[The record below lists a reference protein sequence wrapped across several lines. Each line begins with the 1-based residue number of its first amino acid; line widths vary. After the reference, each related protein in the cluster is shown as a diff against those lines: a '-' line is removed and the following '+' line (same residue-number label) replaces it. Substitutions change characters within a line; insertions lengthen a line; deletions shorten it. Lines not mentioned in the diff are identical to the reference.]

1 MKKRSGQQVPLRFFI
16 LLHKKGNSQFLIS
29 NFQIPKNHP
38 PHFVGKCV
46 NIGHGQSGRFDGFA
60 PDDAHGAGPEV
71 EASVGVCDI
80 FHPQN
85 GLDGNGL
92 LRLNGDSEGAFVE
105 RQQRVGAR
113 IPGAFGV
120 NENSVALSQGPVQIL
135 HAAGAGGLAGAV
147 HQHAELAHDE
157 AENGYF
163 HQLRFCQ
170 KLVHAGVGTGIY
182 HKIQ

>member
-1 MKKRSGQQVPLRFFI
+1 M
-16 LLHKKGNSQFLIS
+16 
-29 NFQIPKNHP
+29 
-38 PHFVGKCV
+38 VGKCV
-46 NIGHGQSGRFDGFA
+46 HIGHGQPGGFDGFA

-71 EASVGVCDI
+71 EASVGVRDF
-80 FHPQN
+80 FHPN
-85 GLDGNGL
+85 YGLDGEWL
-92 LRLNGDSEGAFVE
+92 LRLNGYPEGAFVK

-120 NENSVALSQGPVQIL
+120 NENGVALCQGPVQVL

-147 HQHAELAHDE
+147 HQYAELSDDE
-157 AENGYF
+157 AENGYL